1 MRAEP
6 CPHRRKQ
13 LAITTIASNPVTCR
27 PLSALFATVEAV
39 DALAL
44 RVAVEPEPL
53 PSLDGLEDLVV
64 IAARLVESPFG
75 EFGTPE

>member
-44 RVAVEPEPL
+44 RVAVEAEP
-53 PSLDGLEDLVV
+53 LDGLEDLVV